1 MPRQFD
7 VILNCIMT
15 ESENISSKFTILI
28 FLSEFLKRIKKVIH
42 APVNHLLIITILN
55 YFAKSLKPF
64 PALNAGTIQSAIVN
78 FHLFLNFCLL
88 I

>member
-42 APVNHLLIITILN
+42 APVNHLLIITILM
-55 YFAKSLKPF
+55 STEQLP
-64 PALNAGTIQSAIVN
+64 
-78 FHLFLNFCLL
+78 FLNHCKFLTAFETTTKNCKKNLTDFS
-88 I
+88 